1 MEKNSLKFKLFEVRK
16 NNHHTTPGRAKKFK
30 KIAIKPLSQP

>member
-16 NNHHTTPGRAKKFK
+16 NNHHTTPGRVKELKK
-30 KIAIKPLSQP
+30 